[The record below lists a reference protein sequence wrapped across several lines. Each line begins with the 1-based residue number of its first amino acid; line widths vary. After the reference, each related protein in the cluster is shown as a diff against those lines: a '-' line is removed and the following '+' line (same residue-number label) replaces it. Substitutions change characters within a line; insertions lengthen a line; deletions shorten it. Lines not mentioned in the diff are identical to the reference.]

1 MWKDCSDGTQTHHWN
16 IDGEAE
22 MSYRIIAS
30 DLKTATFQI
39 LENKPITNGDDS
51 TTEPIT
57 NVDSGTTKPATN
69 LDNSTTTKSENVSGT
84 TLKAVFDGK
93 DSITLTWSKVSNV
106 SGYQILR
113 TDQKNGKYKVVKTI
127 SKKSSISYSFKG
139 LKKKKIYYYKVR
151 AYKTV
156 KGKRI
161 YGKSSSIKSV
171 TVK

>member
-57 NVDSGTTKPATN
+57 NVDSGTIKPATN
-69 LDNSTTTKSENVSGT
+69 LDNSTTTKSENISGT
-84 TLKAVFDGK
+84 RLKAVFDGK

-106 SGYQILR
+106 SG
-113 TDQKNGKYKVVKTI
+113 
-127 SKKSSISYSFKG
+127 
-139 LKKKKIYYYKVR
+139 
-151 AYKTV
+151 
-156 KGKRI
+156 
-161 YGKSSSIKSV
+161 
-171 TVK
+171 

>member
-39 LENKPITNGDDS
+39 LENK
-51 TTEPIT
+51 PIT

-127 SKKSSISYSFKG
+127 YKKSSISYSFKG